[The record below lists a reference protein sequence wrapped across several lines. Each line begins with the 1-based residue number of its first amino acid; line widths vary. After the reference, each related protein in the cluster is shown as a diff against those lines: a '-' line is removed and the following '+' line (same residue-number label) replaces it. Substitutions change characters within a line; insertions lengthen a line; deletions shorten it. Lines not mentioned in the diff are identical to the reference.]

1 MTTRIPNA
9 AMNLEYQEIDSNA
22 AKLLVTLENQK
33 DWARRSCRADS
44 VVCGGNSD
52 HGGTDRVFGRWH
64 FLGLNS

>member
-44 VVCGGNSD
+44 VVCGGNSG
-52 HGGTDRVFGRWH
+52 HGGTDGVFGRRH

>member
-1 MTTRIPNA
+1 MTTRITNV
-9 AMNLEYQEIDSNA
+9 AMKSEYQKIDTNA
-22 AKLLVTLENQK
+22 AKLLVTLENGK

-52 HGGTDRVFGRWH
+52 HGGADGIFDRRH